1 MLIITILFWVQFIC
15 TLHFDTLFISLNR
28 SQKKA
33 RKPNREGPMNHF
45 SGKKKNHEK
54 VCGRDTLASSYFFSM
69 YNGSVVVEE
78 NVKYP
83 VLTFSENYVVNLSA

>member
-28 SQKKA
+28 SQKKPESQIEKGQWIISLA
-33 RKPNREGPMNHF
+33 R
-45 SGKKKNHEK
+45 KKNHEK

-78 NVKYP
+78 NAKYP
-83 VLTFSENYVVNLSA
+83 VLNFNEDYVVNLST